1 MLLSDLDS
9 CQFGENVEF
18 GEVLARSKIQ
28 HGKTLKFPAWLQ
40 IAYGRNEVITKA
52 KTMAGFDVDDP
63 LPLYR
68 KDANFRAAMTRF
80 GARFPNLFGFS
91 SDFDTDLNWLTT
103 ASISFAAWPG
113 ILPLPERDEL
123 TSPGIIRSRFEKYL
137 ASTRA

>member
-18 GEVLARSKIQ
+18 GEVLARSTIQ

-40 IAYGRNEVITKA
+40 IAYGRNEVTTTA

-68 KDANFRAAMTRF
+68 NDTDFRAAMTRF

-91 SDFDTDLNWLTT
+91 PDVVTDLNWM
-103 ASISFAAWPG
+103 ADAPFGYWPDD
-113 ILPLPERDEL
+113 ILSQPERDEL
-123 TSPGIIRSRFEKYL
+123 TSPAIIRSRFEKYL
-137 ASTRA
+137 TSVRT